1 MNDDLVLVAA
11 VQNAERGA
19 FERLVRTHQGLVW
32 HVLIRLVQQAEDAR
46 DLSQE
51 TFLRVHQ
58 RLAQFRGD
66 SPLAGW
72 IARIAYHIGLRHL
85 QRKRIPLESELSD
98 DAEHDVFAGIAGD
111 VDVEGAHADGQ
122 VIKLLERGMER
133 LPPMQRMLLTLY
145 HLEELGIAEI
155 ANITGQ
161 PEGTIKNSL
170 FRARH
175 RLRQMLEP
183 KLEVA

>member
-1 MNDDLVLVAA
+1 MIDDLALVAA
-11 VQNAERGA
+11 VQKSERGA
-19 FERLVRTHQGLVW
+19 FERLVRAHQGLVW
-32 HVLIRLVQQAEDAR
+32 HVLIRLVQHAEDAR

-58 RLAQFRGD
+58 RLSQYRGD

-72 IARIAYHIGLRHL
+72 IGRIAYHIGVRHL
-85 QRKRIPLESELSD
+85 QRKRIPLESELGED
-98 DAEHDVFAGIAGD
+98 GEQDVLAGIAGE
-111 VDVEGAHADGQ
+111 VDVEGAHADQQ
-122 VIKLLERGMER
+122 VMDLLGRGMQR
-133 LPPMQRMLLTLY
+133 LSPMQRMLLTLY

-155 ANITGQ
+155 AGITGQ